1 MARPQKAVV
10 DYFPHNVKHGKSML
24 AIESRFGND
33 GYAFWFKLLEIL
45 GETEGHVFDCNN
57 PVNVEYMLAKTHVSE
72 VIACEIIDLLAKI
85 ESVDRELWSEK
96 IIWCQHFV
104 DGVTDAYKRRKIG
117 IPQKPS
123 LCKQKPVANGL
134 MHTEISSSE
143 VDVNINPQS
152 KVKES
157 KVKNIKDLIVGEKI
171 PSTPPEEK
179 KHKFNQSHMELAQ
192 WLLDCIKKNKP
203 DFKEPNLSD
212 WADAI
217 RLMMERD
224 KRKHETI
231 QNVIEWCQLDSFW
244 KSNILSADKLRK
256 QFDKLEIQMNQ
267 HKEAQNGPTTGNST
281 TNNGSGKKSTFDYSK
296 FEFKG

>member
-57 PVNVEYMLAKTHVSE
+57 PVNVEYMLAKMHVSE
-72 VIACEIIDLLAKI
+72 VTACEIIDLLAKI
-85 ESVDRELWSEK
+85 ESIDRELWSEK

-123 LCKQKPVANGL
+123 LCKQKSIANGL
-134 MHTEISSSE
+134 MYTETPFGE
-143 VDVNINPQS
+143 VNVNINPQS

-157 KVKNIKDLIVGEKI
+157 KVKDIKDLIVGEKN
-171 PSTPPEEK
+171 PPTPPEPK
-179 KHKFNQSHMELAQ
+179 KYKFNQSHLELAQ
-192 WLLDCIKKNKP
+192 YLLDCIKKNKP
-203 DFKEPNLSD
+203 DFKEPSLNE
-212 WADAI
+212 WADTI
-217 RLMMERD
+217 RLMRERD
-224 KRKHETI
+224 NRKHEI
-231 QNVIEWCQLDSFW
+231 IRDVIEWCQSDSFW

-256 QFDKLEIQMNQ
+256 QFDKLEMQMGEKGNRQ
-267 HKEAQNGPTTGNST
+267 LPPKESNLSRLKRIARGE
-281 TNNGSGKKSTFDYSK
+281 KVD
-296 FEFKG
+296 

>member
-33 GYAFWFKLLEIL
+33 GYSFWFKLLEIL

-57 PVNVEYMLAKTHVSE
+57 PVNIEYMLAKTHLSE
-72 VIACEIIDLLAKI
+72 VTAFEIIDLLAKI
-85 ESVDRELWSEK
+85 GSIDRELWDEK

-123 LCKQKPVANGL
+123 LCIQKPVTNEF
-134 MHTEISSSE
+134 MYTETPPSE
-143 VDVNINPQS
+143 VSVNINLQS

-157 KVKNIKDLIVGEKI
+157 KVKDIKDLIVGEKN
-171 PSTPPEEK
+171 PPTPLKPK
-179 KHKFNQSHMELAQ
+179 KYKFIQPHMELAQ
-192 WLLDCIKKNKP
+192 YLLDCIKKNKP
-203 DFKEPNLSD
+203 DFKEPILND
-212 WADAI
+212 WADTI
-217 RLMMERD
+217 RLMQERD
-224 KRKHETI
+224 NRKHEKI
-231 QNVIEWCQLDSFW
+231 RDVIEWCQSDSFW

-256 QFDKLEIQMNQ
+256 QFDKLEMQMNQ
-267 HKEAQNGPTTGNST
+267 HQQKPKEPNLSRLKRIARGE
-281 TNNGSGKKSTFDYSK
+281 KVD
-296 FEFKG
+296 